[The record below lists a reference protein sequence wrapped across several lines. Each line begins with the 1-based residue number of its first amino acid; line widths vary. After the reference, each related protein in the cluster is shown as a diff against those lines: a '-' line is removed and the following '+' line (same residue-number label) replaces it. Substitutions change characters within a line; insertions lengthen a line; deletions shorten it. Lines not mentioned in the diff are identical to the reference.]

1 MIQSRSLMAIITI
14 KVKCLKVMLGDL
26 KFARNKI
33 NFRKT
38 WPSSVTVRAEPLS
51 SVFLLIK
58 IEQVKDSLCWQGE
71 FCKL

>member
-1 MIQSRSLMAIITI
+1 MLQRRLLTAIITI
-14 KVKCLKVMLGDL
+14 KVKFLKVMLGDL

-33 NFRKT
+33 NFRKN

-51 SVFLLIK
+51 VFLLIEIK
-58 IEQVKDSLCWQGE
+58 KVKDSLCWQGE

>member
-1 MIQSRSLMAIITI
+1 MLQSRLLMAIITI
-14 KVKCLKVMLGDL
+14 KVKFLKVMLGDL

-51 SVFLLIK
+51 VFLLIE
-58 IEQVKDSLCWQGE
+58 IEKVKDSLCWQGE